1 MSIAECQT
9 IEDLIVKKLSKN
21 KPYIKYKALR
31 IVKYLC
37 ETGSPNWRRAW
48 QRNTDKLRDAQ
59 QFRGPADPIYG
70 DAPYQQVR
78 KAAKDAMQAA
88 FQQSTIDSSH
98 IKNRIKGM
106 DGGTSNYSSSA
117 STYTP
122 STFASGSSGVYGGRS
137 QHKKEKAPSA
147 PGTWGKQ
154 MPGHGNTSYQPS
166 VRSTTFQPL
175 KSSGRYS
182 NPAVLSGGNTHSR
195 GKLDTRGAGKRKA
208 GQAGGIWG
216 ADDDDGDNNDV
227 LESSDDNDGDEDYS
241 HDYR

>member
-1 MSIAECQT
+1 MLRLHAPRPCTLPSPLHTARTMSIAECQT
-9 IEDLIVKKLSKN
+9 IEDLMVKKLSKN

-59 QFRGPADPIYG
+59 QFRGPPDPIYG

-78 KAAKDAMQAA
+78 KAAKDAMQAV

-106 DGGTSNYSSSA
+106 DGGTNAYSSSASA

-122 STFASGSSGVYGGRS
+122 STFAGGSSGVYGGRS
-137 QHKKEKAPSA
+137 QHKKDKAPSA
-147 PGTWGKQ
+147 PGSWGKQ

-166 VRSTTFQPL
+166 GSQSPPARAWAQIRNCVRQCAAPR
-175 KSSGRYS
+175 SSR
-182 NPAVLSGGNTHSR
+182 
-195 GKLDTRGAGKRKA
+195 
-208 GQAGGIWG
+208 
-216 ADDDDGDNNDV
+216 
-227 LESSDDNDGDEDYS
+227 
-241 HDYR
+241 